1 MYPTQLHS
9 YMLWRS
15 SVEPTPPMLA
25 SKRYTAAIS
34 LIPAAMVGVFVYG
47 WYAGLV
53 VLTCL
58 VSAFLADWLCRRFIF
73 RREAELFG
81 KRDGVWLLTGLLV
94 AMMLPPALPLYLAA
108 FGAIV
113 AVLAGKYLLQV
124 DGMPLFQPALLGLL
138 ALHIICPLIF
148 AFSAGPSNATMM
160 PRDRWPVLARGTS
173 VETPGEGRFVPKFL
187 RNFFGGD
194 IRNSMDAQQYTADLF
209 SNKTIAAEAVTGPRP
224 QDLVAALPAR
234 DLSCCKQRGPNG
246 ESIEACDWLRM
257 LLGYLPATIGGSQ
270 GLALL
275 LGAFLV
281 FFGRSNSPLIP
292 FFTVATML
300 GGLLLAA
307 WLGSGGTNPLVVFGN
322 IPIHLLSGGTL
333 LAVFYFACDPAVTP
347 RSKRGKIYAGVF
359 FGIIELVLRLGFK
372 MSDGLPLSLFATQAM
387 SFPIDQWLAPPDV
400 GSASAVQIGITQS
413 SLGRL

>member
-25 SKRYTAAIS
+25 SKRYTAAVS
-34 LIPAAMVGVFVYG
+34 LIPAAMAGVFVYG

-94 AMMLPPALPLYLAA
+94 AMMLPPAMPLYLAA
-108 FGAIV
+108 AGAIV

-138 ALHIICPLIF
+138 ALHILCPLIF
-148 AFSAGPSNATMM
+148 AFSAGQSNATLN

-173 VETPGEGRFVPKFL
+173 VETPGEGRFIPKFL

-194 IRNSMDAQQYTADLF
+194 IRNSMEAKQYTADLF
-209 SNKTIAAEAVTGPRP
+209 SNKTIKAEAVTSARP
-224 QDLVAALPAR
+224 QDIVAAKPER
-234 DLSCCKQRGPNG
+234 DLSSPGLGSNG
-246 ESIEACDWLRM
+246 ESLESFDWIRM
-257 LLGYLPATIGGSQ
+257 LFLGYLPGSIGASQ
-270 GLALL
+270 GMALL
-275 LGAFLV
+275 LGAFLI
-281 FFGRSNSPLIP
+281 FFGRSNSPLVP
-292 FFTVATML
+292 FFAVATML
-300 GGLLLAA
+300 FGLLLAA
-307 WLGSGGTNPLVVFGN
+307 WLGSGGANPRVVYGN

-359 FGIIELVLRLGFK
+359 FGVVELIFRLVFK

-400 GSASAVQIGITQS
+400 SSASAVQIGITQS